1 MRPSCLLRKHISH
14 YNRWFL
20 SLYLSTLRLFCQI
33 WKVVVRSVA
42 QGLLPNARIAHIKR
56 LQRQTPSGWHGP
68 VHGRAFIGWMSAV
81 SPPASH
87 WKLSQPAS
95 QVSIGSF
102 VLRSQH
108 SIFDML
114 MVVEVSKRRERGTDQ
129 FGRRATYTTWLLLIQ
144 ISSSLQYVRR
154 LIQKLHLLLWWAI
167 NWHRAFSAV
176 CCCRLQSMGRQRVN
190 QAWALSIVDSRV
202 ATSQHWY

>member
-20 SLYLSTLRLFCQI
+20 SLYLSTLRLFSQI

-95 QVSIGSF
+95 QSGIDWIFCFEVPTQYIRYVDGCGSEQEEGERDWSIWQTCHLYYMTITYSNF
-102 VLRSQH
+102 EFPAVRTKINSEVTFIALMSNQLAS
-108 SIFDML
+108 SIFCC
-114 MVVEVSKRRERGTDQ
+114 
-129 FGRRATYTTWLLLIQ
+129 LLLPTTVDGTTTCQ
-144 ISSSLQYVRR
+144 SSVS
-154 LIQKLHLLLWWAI
+154 
-167 NWHRAFSAV
+167 AFH
-176 CCCRLQSMGRQRVN
+176 CG
-190 QAWALSIVDSRV
+190 
-202 ATSQHWY
+202 